1 MKHPRSSRFTK
12 PHNPTRNLRALA
24 PSKVEKL
31 IHGVSVAEQI
41 THDRQQARIVEF
53 EALSKVAQQQQ
64 LIAQQQKLLAQQQK
78 LQEKYD
84 LRTQQQQEKD
94 MAGLRESLESA
105 MAEKAAR
112 AAALSATLEEW
123 GDDEDAPAPAAVTPT
138 KEPITMTQQT
148 STLSVS
154 EGTFNFVRNNPNN
167 TARYVVES
175 LFALYGY
182 NTASTTSLISQMV
195 KQGRVGRE
203 NGVLVALY
211 ETYSPIKA
219 SKQAVKVEHKQV
231 KIVVNGQD
239 NTAPAGGIA
248 TLAKPPVAHSISNL
262 LDNISVNEARALYL
276 ELKKLFGGN

>member
-12 PHNPTRNLRALA
+12 PHNPTGNLRALA
-24 PSKVEKL
+24 SSTVEKL

-41 THDRQQARIVEF
+41 THDRQQARIAEF
-53 EALSKVAQQQQ
+53 EALSKAAQQQQ
-64 LIAQQQKLLAQQQK
+64 LE
-78 LQEKYD
+78 EKYD

-167 TARYVVES
+167 TARYIVER
-175 LFALYGY
+175 LFVLYGY

-231 KIVVNGQD
+231 KIVVKGQD
-239 NTAPAGGIA
+239 ITAPAGGIA